1 MRLRFVTLI
10 LTVFGAGCLPT
21 AAATATALFAG
32 GNFHELQAPFDAL
45 PGVTSTLLG
54 YTGQDIETLQVSYD
68 DTQTDYPTLLTTFW
82 RNIDPFAADG
92 QFCDHG
98 PAFKAVI
105 YPANE
110 AERAAAQD
118 SLAGHLHRF
127 NKPLAVAIEDRPA
140 FRPAEAWHQQYY
152 LKNPS
157 KYRFYRLSCGR
168 EARLREI
175 WGGDA
180 PQ

>member
-1 MRLRFVTLI
+1 MCLRFVTFVLAA
-10 LTVFGAGCLPT
+10 LGAGCLP
-21 AAATATALFAG
+21 AAAAPATALFAG
-32 GNFHELQAPFDAL
+32 GNFHELQAPFDGL
-45 PGVTSTLLG
+45 SGVTSTVLG
-54 YTGQDIETLQVSYD
+54 YTGQDIETLQVNFD
-68 DTQTDYPTLLTTFW
+68 DTQISYETLLTTFW
-82 RNIDPFAADG
+82 RNIDPFEADG
-92 QFCDHG
+92 QFCNRG
-98 PAFKAVI
+98 SPFKAVI
-105 YPANE
+105 YTADA
-110 AERAAAQD
+110 AERVAAEA
-118 SLAGHLHRF
+118 SLAGHQHRF
-127 NKPLAVAIEDRPA
+127 SKPVAVTIEDRPA